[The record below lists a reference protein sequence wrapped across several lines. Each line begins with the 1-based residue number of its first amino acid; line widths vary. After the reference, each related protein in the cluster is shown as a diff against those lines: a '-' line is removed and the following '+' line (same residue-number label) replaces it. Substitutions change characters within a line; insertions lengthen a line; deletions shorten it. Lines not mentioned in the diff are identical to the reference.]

1 MPKDLQKIRSP
12 SYLWRWLGTYQGA
25 SVSYCS
31 CCCICCYEA
40 MLLSEDSSWDG
51 SFFLVLSSASRCW
64 SLASFISF
72 KMRWRWSF
80 ASFKAA
86 ALSMFCVQSAIPMAR
101 NDYVFG
107 IWSSFKGIE
116 PRNGML
122 IGYKKLILEWFLGA
136 YWFSCPILYA
146 FESQRV
152 SRCWLMRATVTTN
165 FGWFDKF
172 SHINASHNAKM
183 KYKWRIYRYHR

>member
-1 MPKDLQKIRSP
+1 MQKDSQQIRSP

-25 SVSYCS
+25 SVSYC
-31 CCCICCYEA
+31 CCCICCCEA
-40 MLLSEDSSWDG
+40 MLLSEDFSWDG

-72 KMRWRWSF
+72 KTRWRWSF
-80 ASFKAA
+80 SSFKAA
-86 ALSMFCVQSAIPMAR
+86 ALSMFWVQNAIPMAS
-101 NDYVFG
+101 NICAFG
-107 IWSSFKGIE
+107 IWSVLKGIE
-116 PRNGML
+116 PRNTML

-146 FESQRV
+146 FKPQWV

-165 FGWFDKF
+165 FGWFGKL
-172 SHINASHNAKM
+172 SRINASRNAKM
-183 KYKWRIYRYHR
+183 K